1 MTKVEQ
7 NRLRLGRRVLS
18 ARLVKFALV
27 GGSCG
32 LVQLAIL
39 HTLVTSGFEEH
50 LSNLVAFIVSME
62 LNFVLHQFVT
72 WRDRWSPSLHPA
84 KLLGRLLLFNASAS
98 STGVINQ
105 GVFAIFNLF
114 IWYLPAAAIGI
125 GVAAFTNFLLND
137 RLIFRLWTPPGK
149 PTSLYEP

>member
-1 MTKVEQ
+1 VTKVEQ

>member
-1 MTKVEQ
+1 VSEIEQ
-7 NRLRLGRRVLS
+7 DRLWLGRRVLS
-18 ARLVKFALV
+18 ARLVKFAMV
-27 GGSCG
+27 GGSCAVVQLSILHG
-32 LVQLAIL
+32 LVSAG
-39 HTLVTSGFEEH
+39 VEEH
-50 LSNLVAFIVSME
+50 LANLVAFIISME
-62 LNFVLHQFVT
+62 LNFALHQFVT

-137 RLIFRLWTPPGK
+137 RLIFRMWSPPGK

>member
-1 MTKVEQ
+1 MSEIEQ
-7 NRLRLGRRVLS
+7 DRLRLGRRVLS

-27 GGSCG
+27 GGFCG

-39 HTLVTSGFEEH
+39 HTLVTSGLEEH
-50 LSNLVAFIVSME
+50 LSNLIAFAISVE
-62 LNFVLHQFVT
+62 VNFTLSQFFT
-72 WRDRWSPSLHPA
+72 WRDRWSSSLHPA
-84 KLLGRLLLFNASAS
+84 KLFGRLLLFNASAS
-98 STGVINQ
+98 TTGVINQ

-137 RLIFRLWTPPGK
+137 RLIFRLWSPPGEA
-149 PTSLYEP
+149 TSIYE

>member
-1 MTKVEQ
+1 VSEVEQ
-7 NRLRLGRRVLS
+7 DRLRLGRRVLS
-18 ARLVKFALV
+18 ARLVKFAMV
-27 GGSCG
+27 GGSCAVVQLSILHG
-32 LVQLAIL
+32 LVSAG
-39 HTLVTSGFEEH
+39 VEEH
-50 LSNLVAFIVSME
+50 LANLVAFIISME
-62 LNFVLHQFVT
+62 LNFALHQFVT
-72 WRDRWSPSLHPA
+72 WRDRWTPTLHPA

-137 RLIFRLWTPPGK
+137 RLIFRMWSPQGK
-149 PTSLYEP
+149 ATSIYEP

>member
-1 MTKVEQ
+1 MSEIEQ
-7 NRLRLGRRVLS
+7 DRLWLGRRVLS
-18 ARLVKFALV
+18 ARLVKFAMV
-27 GGSCG
+27 GGSCAVVQLSILHG
-32 LVQLAIL
+32 LVSAG
-39 HTLVTSGFEEH
+39 VEEH
-50 LSNLVAFIVSME
+50 LANLVAFIISME
-62 LNFVLHQFVT
+62 LNFALHQFVT

-137 RLIFRLWTPPGK
+137 RLIFRMWSPPGK

>member
-1 MTKVEQ
+1 VSEIEQ
-7 NRLRLGRRVLS
+7 DRLWLGRRVLS
-18 ARLVKFALV
+18 ARLVKFAMV
-27 GGSCG
+27 GGFCG

-39 HTLVTSGFEEH
+39 HTLVTSGLEEH
-50 LSNLVAFIVSME
+50 LANLVAFIISME
-62 LNFVLHQFVT
+62 LNFALHQFVT

-137 RLIFRLWTPPGK
+137 RLIFRMWSPPGK

>member
-1 MTKVEQ
+1 MSEVEQ
-7 NRLRLGRRVLS
+7 DRLRLGRRVLS
-18 ARLVKFALV
+18 KRVVKFIAV
-27 GGSCG
+27 GGACAVVQLSVLHG
-32 LVQLAIL
+32 LVSAD
-39 HTLVTSGFEEH
+39 VEEH
-50 LSNLVAFIVSME
+50 LANLIAFIISME

-98 STGVINQ
+98 TTGVINQ

-137 RLIFRLWTPPGK
+137 RLIFRMWSPPGEA
-149 PTSLYEP
+149 TSIYEP

>member
-1 MTKVEQ
+1 VSEIEQ
-7 NRLRLGRRVLS
+7 DRLWLGRRVLS
-18 ARLVKFALV
+18 ARLVKFAMV
-27 GGSCG
+27 GGSCAVVQLSILHG
-32 LVQLAIL
+32 LVSAG
-39 HTLVTSGFEEH
+39 VEEH
-50 LSNLVAFIVSME
+50 LANLVAFIISME
-62 LNFVLHQFVT
+62 LNFALHQFVT
-72 WRDRWSPSLHPA
+72 WRDRWTPTLHPA

-137 RLIFRLWTPPGK
+137 RLIFRMWSPQGK
-149 PTSLYEP
+149 ATSIYEP

>member
-1 MTKVEQ
+1 VTKVEQ
-7 NRLRLGRRVLS
+7 DRLRLGRRVLS
-18 ARLVKFALV
+18 KRVVKFIAV
-27 GGSCG
+27 GGACAVVQLSVLHG
-32 LVQLAIL
+32 LVSAD
-39 HTLVTSGFEEH
+39 VEEH
-50 LSNLVAFIVSME
+50 LANLIAFIISME

-98 STGVINQ
+98 TTGVINQ

-114 IWYLPAAAIGI
+114 ISYLPAAAIGI

-137 RLIFRLWTPPGK
+137 RLIFRLWSPPGEA
-149 PTSLYEP
+149 TSIYE

>member
-1 MTKVEQ
+1 MTRVRQ
-7 NRLRLGRRVLS
+7 DRLWLGRRVLS

-27 GGSCG
+27 GGSCAVVQLSILHG
-32 LVQLAIL
+32 LVSAG
-39 HTLVTSGFEEH
+39 VEEH
-50 LSNLVAFIVSME
+50 LANLVAFIISME
-62 LNFVLHQFVT
+62 LNFALHQFVT
-72 WRDRWSPSLHPA
+72 WRDRWTPTLHPA

-137 RLIFRLWTPPGK
+137 RLIFRMWSPQGK
-149 PTSLYEP
+149 ATSIYEP